1 MSNTTIVLFDDKRHK
16 HLLPLTFT
24 RPVADIRI
32 GILTIR
38 EKWEHVMGISCGY
51 LTADYLSK
59 KFTTGNAG
67 NSILLINGGFIP
79 TTELTNQIKSLEQ
92 NSALTHKGAVVAART
107 ASIPT
112 LETISPELFPN
123 RTEIE
128 EPIFQIERPWDI
140 FSKNGIAL
148 EMDFDLITKG
158 RKSAPISKTNQVI
171 RPERV
176 FIEHGATVECA
187 ILNAS
192 TGPIY
197 VAKDA
202 EIMEGSIVRGPFS
215 LGEHSALKMGAK
227 IYGPTTIGPH
237 SKVGGEVNNSVIFGF
252 SNKAHD
258 GFLGNSVLGEWCN
271 LGADTNNSNLKNNYA
286 PVKLWDY
293 STERFANTG
302 LQFCGLI
309 MGDHS
314 KCGINTMFNT
324 GTVVGVS
331 ANIFGSGFPRNFI
344 PSFAWGGAHGFEAY
358 SIPKV
363 LQTVKTVLSRRGLEL
378 EQVDIDILSHIF
390 EITQK
395 YRKF

>member
-1 MSNTTIVLFDDKRHK
+1 MSNTTIILFDDKRRE

-32 GILTIR
+32 GILTIK
-38 EKWEHVMGISCGY
+38 EKWEQVMESSCGY
-51 LTADYLSK
+51 LTVDYLSK
-59 KFTTGNAG
+59 KFTTGSAG
-67 NSILLINGGFIP
+67 SNILLINGGVIP
-79 TTELTNQIKSLEQ
+79 SSELANQIKNLEL
-92 NSALTHKGAVVAART
+92 NSALTHKGAVIAART
-107 ASIPT
+107 GSIPA
-112 LETISPELFPN
+112 LEAILPQLF
-123 RTEIE
+123 TSCIEIE
-128 EPIFQIERPWDI
+128 EPLFQVERPWDI

-148 EMDFDLITKG
+148 EKDFELITKG

-197 VAKDA
+197 IAKDA

-293 STERFANTG
+293 PTERFANTG

-344 PSFAWGGAHGFEAY
+344 PSFAWGGAHGFEVY
-358 SIPKV
+358 TMPKV
-363 LQTVKTVLSRRGLEL
+363 LQTVKIVLSRRGLEL
-378 EQVDIDILSHIF
+378 EQVDIDILTHIF
-390 EITQK
+390 EVTQK

>member
-1 MSNTTIVLFDDKRHK
+1 MSNTTIILFDDKRRE

-32 GILTIR
+32 GILTIK
-38 EKWEHVMGISCGY
+38 EKWEQVMETSCGY
-51 LTADYLSK
+51 LTVDYLSK
-59 KFTTGNAG
+59 KFTTGSAG
-67 NSILLINGGFIP
+67 SSILLINGGVIP
-79 TTELTNQIKSLEQ
+79 SSELANQIKNLEL
-92 NSALTHKGAVVAART
+92 NSALTHKGAVIAART
-107 ASIPT
+107 GSIPA
-112 LETISPELFPN
+112 LEAILPQLF
-123 RTEIE
+123 TSCIEIE
-128 EPIFQIERPWDI
+128 EPLFQVERPWDI

-148 EMDFDLITKG
+148 EKDFELITKG

-197 VAKDA
+197 IAKDA

-215 LGEHSALKMGAK
+215 LGEHSVLKMGSK

-344 PSFAWGGAHGFEAY
+344 PSFSWGGAHGFEVY
-358 SIPKV
+358 TMPKV
-363 LQTVKTVLSRRGLEL
+363 LQTVKIVLSRRGLEL
-378 EQVDIDILSHIF
+378 EQVDIDILAHIF
-390 EITQK
+390 EVTQK